1 VGQGS
6 MAILHTS
13 TKYFLD
19 NLLWEEKREL
29 KFNNNNNNNNNN
41 KINDLLTTLLEAP
54 WGEKAN

>member
-29 KFNNNNNNNNNN
+29 KFNNNNNNNN

>member
-1 VGQGS
+1 

-29 KFNNNNNNNNNN
+29 KFNNNNNK

>member
-1 VGQGS
+1 

-29 KFNNNNNNNNNN
+29 KFINNNNNNN

-54 WGEKAN
+54 